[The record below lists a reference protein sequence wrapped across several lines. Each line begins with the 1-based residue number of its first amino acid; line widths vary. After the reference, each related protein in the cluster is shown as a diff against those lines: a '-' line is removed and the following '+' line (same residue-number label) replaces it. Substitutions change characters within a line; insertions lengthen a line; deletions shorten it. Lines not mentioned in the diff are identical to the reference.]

1 MGFFA
6 TRNCEF
12 TMKKSDETE
21 IKPRNIL
28 NILVIYGET
37 KHIKHIVSRIYH
49 EIVIYP
55 KNAGIVVM
63 DMFGDIGGISMD
75 IFG

>member
-1 MGFFA
+1 
-6 TRNCEF
+6 
-12 TMKKSDETE
+12 MKKSDETE
-21 IKPRNIL
+21 IKARKIL
-28 NILVIYGET
+28 NILIYGEI

-75 IFG
+75 IG